1 MGKINVYDKI
11 VMKKKKK
18 EKIWKSNKFIH
29 KSPPKRRFWNGIYSL
44 LRRAYARGSADTI
57 FCM

>member
-18 EKIWKSNKFIH
+18 GENIEIEEM
-29 KSPPKRRFWNGIYSL
+29 Y
-44 LRRAYARGSADTI
+44 T
-57 FCM
+57 

>member
-18 EKIWKSNKFIH
+18 EKIWKSKKFIH
-29 KSPPKRRFWNGIYSL
+29 KSHKSLSIKKILEWNLQLANAS
-44 LRRAYARGSADTI
+44 
-57 FCM
+57 